1 MTINDR
7 IKAVHVIQRFVVMS
21 RTLLPSFS
29 ELMSKENLSISEKR
43 KANRIKNVYDSF
55 KPNPEMSIKL
65 VNSNIFQLIME
76 VYRNTV
82 QKNGESPE
90 TFHVYDEFLKE
101 SDRLLNAWN
110 KHKMN

>member
-7 IKAVHVIQRFVVMS
+7 IKAVHVIQRFVLMS

-29 ELMSKENLSISEKR
+29 ELMSKENLSKSEER
-43 KANRIKNVYDSF
+43 KAKRIRDVYDSF
-55 KPNPEMSIKL
+55 KPNPEMSVKM

-76 VYRNTV
+76 VYRNTGKR
-82 QKNGESPE
+82 QGQTPE

-101 SDRLLNAWN
+101 SDRLLDAWN
-110 KHKMN
+110 RQKLN

>member
-7 IKAVHVIQRFVVMS
+7 IKAVHVIQRFVFMS
-21 RTLLPSFS
+21 RSLLPSFS

-43 KANRIKNVYDSF
+43 KAKRIKNVYDSF
-55 KPNPEMSIKL
+55 KPNPEMSVKM

-82 QKNGESPE
+82 QEKGETPE
-90 TFHVYDEFLKE
+90 SFHKYDEFLKE
-101 SDRLLNAWN
+101 SDRLLEAWN
-110 KHKMN
+110 RQKMN